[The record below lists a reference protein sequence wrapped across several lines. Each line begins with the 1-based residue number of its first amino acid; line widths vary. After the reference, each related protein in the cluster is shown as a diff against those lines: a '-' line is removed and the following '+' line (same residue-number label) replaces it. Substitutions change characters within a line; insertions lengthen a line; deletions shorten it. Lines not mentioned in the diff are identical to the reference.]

1 MTKEILAHSFQQVIE
16 MIEALPPDD
25 QALLIEIIRRRLI
38 QHRWAGLTQEEL
50 TKRAGIGRVTLS
62 RLESGDHSPRYRIL
76 VALAKALG
84 VSVTD
89 LLVDR
94 TPTE

>member
-38 QHRWAGLTQEEL
+38 QH
-50 TKRAGIGRVTLS
+50 
-62 RLESGDHSPRYRIL
+62 SPA
-76 VALAKALG
+76 ALAAEIAEVREAYRQG
-84 VSVTD
+84 DVHRGTVAD
-89 LLVDR
+89 LM
-94 TPTE
+94 EEIAE